1 MSKAG
6 LLPSGKSFLRADIDM
21 DDLEVN
27 GNALYC
33 YCFIFVDVF
42 Y

>member
-6 LLPSGKSFLRADIDM
+6 LLPSAKSLSRADIDM

-27 GNALYC
+27 AN
-33 YCFIFVDVF
+33 V
-42 Y
+42 